1 MHEKSLKNWKGGSS
15 ILALIIYKGGQRTS
29 RITGERLKTILNVGS
44 PQHSLR
50 VIIMSLKRLKEG
62 PTVIEI

>member
-1 MHEKSLKNWKGGSS
+1 M
-15 ILALIIYKGGQRTS
+15 ALIIYKGGQRTS

-62 PTVIEI
+62 RMVIEI